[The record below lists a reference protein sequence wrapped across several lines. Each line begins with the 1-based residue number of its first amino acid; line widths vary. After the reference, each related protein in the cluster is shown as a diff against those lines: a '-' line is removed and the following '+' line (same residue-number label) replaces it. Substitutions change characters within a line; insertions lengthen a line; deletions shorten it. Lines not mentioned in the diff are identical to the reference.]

1 MWTPIPY
8 IETAM
13 KTFRCLL
20 AALLLL
26 AFGGGTAMAAAQAG
40 DIVMPTIETAS
51 GQTMLGGCDHCGG
64 SENAMT
70 TAACSA
76 FGTCV
81 HGVVSPANGFAAR
94 SGSVRYSYNAEHI
107 SGFQGSPDPFPPRSD
122 ILA

>member
-1 MWTPIPY
+1 
-8 IETAM
+8 M
-13 KTFRCLL
+13 KTVRCLL

-26 AFGGGTAMAAAQAG
+26 AFGGGMAMAAAQAG
-40 DIVMPTIETAS
+40 DIVAPTIETSAD
-51 GQTMLGGCDHCGG
+51 QTMPGGCDHCGD
-64 SENAMT
+64 EKAMT

-81 HGVVSPANGFAAR
+81 HGVVSSANGFMAR
-94 SGSVRYSYNAEHI
+94 SESVLYSYSAEHI

>member
-1 MWTPIPY
+1 
-8 IETAM
+8 M

-20 AALLLL
+20 AAVLLL
-26 AFGGGTAMAAAQAG
+26 AFGGGTAMAAAAAHAG
-40 DIVMPTIETAS
+40 DIVMPAIETSAD
-51 GQTMLGGCDHCGG
+51 QTMPGGCGYCGG
-64 SENAMT
+64 DEQSMA

-81 HGVVSPANGFAAR
+81 HGFVSPANGFTAR
-94 SGSVRYSYNAEHI
+94 SASVRYSYSAEHI